1 MITPNT
7 EVIVQKRSFKLNSK
21 SSQIGMRLLEP
32 CLNWHLQQKR
42 TLCCKDSGWSYGGVV
57 PLRVFN
63 VSNEVFHFAAET
75 VISLAKSVIDA
86 TSLNEENQESAMD
99 QAGVMNEHVSEG
111 AVYTTPPKVLRGSTN
126 YLTDS
131 ETERRQELLFNY
143 KHVFSIS
150 DKNLGTTHMVQHRI
164 ETSMHL

>member
-1 MITPNT
+1 M
-7 EVIVQKRSFKLNSK
+7 
-21 SSQIGMRLLEP
+21 
-32 CLNWHLQQKR
+32 
-42 TLCCKDSGWSYGGVV
+42 V

-75 VISLAKSVIDA
+75 VIALAKSVIDA
-86 TSLNEENQESAMD
+86 TSLRLNEENQESAMD
-99 QAGVMNEHVSEG
+99 QAGVMNEHVSVG
-111 AVYTTPPKVLRGSTN
+111 AAYTTPPKALRGSTN

-150 DKNLGTTHMVQHRI
+150 DRDLSTTHMVQHRI
-164 ETSMHL
+164 ETAMHLSYEHNQREFHQVNMRR

>member
-1 MITPNT
+1 M
-7 EVIVQKRSFKLNSK
+7 
-21 SSQIGMRLLEP
+21 
-32 CLNWHLQQKR
+32 
-42 TLCCKDSGWSYGGVV
+42 V

-111 AVYTTPPKVLRGSTN
+111 AVYTTPPKALRGSTN

-150 DKNLGTTHMVQHRI
+150 DRDLGTTHVFQHRI
-164 ETSMHL
+164 ETAMHL